1 MDDTLTVS
9 CLACSEDI
17 TFSAPALGAWEPI
30 LSGEAGFGPE
40 PTVVGEQVTVRCLN
54 CAHRT
59 VVNRE
64 DVTP

>member
-1 MDDTLTVS
+1 MNTLTVT
-9 CLACSEDI
+9 CLACQADI
-17 TFSAPALGAWEPI
+17 TFTEPAEGTWEPI